1 VLAAFDFRWW
11 LLLHLFGVF
20 AFLLSHGVSVTVAFR
35 IRKERDRVKI
45 KDLISLSGSSVRLMY
60 VSLVLLLAGAF
71 AMTFQLHLWG
81 AGWIR
86 LSLALLIVTI
96 IFMIGMASPYYK
108 RVSEAVELRPSGV
121 PRKSDEELEVILKS
135 PVPVIVAGVGFF
147 TLFVILYMMVFQK
160 PA

>member
-1 VLAAFDFRWW
+1 VLASFDFRWF

-20 AFLLSHGVSVTVAFR
+20 AFLIAHGVSVAVAFR

-45 KDLISLSGSSVRLMY
+45 KDLISFSGSSVRLMY

-81 AGWIR
+81 AAWIR
-86 LSLALLIVTI
+86 LSLGLLIVTI
-96 IFMIGMASPYYK
+96 VFMIALASPYYR

-121 PRKSDEELEVILKS
+121 PRKSDEELQAILKS
-135 PVPVIVAGVGFF
+135 PVPLIVAWGGFIA
-147 TLFVILYMMVFQK
+147 LFAILYMMVFQQ

>member
-20 AFLLSHGVSVTVAFR
+20 AFLISHGVSVTVAFR
-35 IRKERDRVKI
+35 IRKERDRIRI

-86 LSLALLIVTI
+86 LSLALLILTI
-96 IFMIGMASPYYK
+96 VFMIGMASPYYK

-121 PRKSDEELEVILKS
+121 PRKSDEELEAILRS
-135 PVPVIVAGVGFF
+135 PVPVIVAAVGFVV
-147 TLFVILYMMVFQK
+147 LFAILYMMVFQK

>member
-1 VLAAFDFRWW
+1 MLAAFDSRWW
-11 LLLHLFGVF
+11 LLLHLVGVF

-81 AGWIR
+81 AAWIR

-121 PRKSDEELEVILKS
+121 PRKSDEELEAILKS
-135 PVPVIVAGVGFF
+135 PVPMIVAGVGFF
-147 TLFVILYMMVFQK
+147 SLFVILYMMVFQK

>member
-1 VLAAFDFRWW
+1 VLAAFDSRWW
-11 LLLHLFGVF
+11 LLLHLVGVF

-81 AGWIR
+81 AAWIR
-86 LSLALLIVTI
+86 LSLALLIVTV

-121 PRKSDEELEVILKS
+121 PRKSDEELEAILKS
-135 PVPVIVAGVGFF
+135 PVPMIVAGVGFF
-147 TLFVILYMMVFQK
+147 SLFVILYMMVFQK

>member
-20 AFLLSHGVSVTVAFR
+20 GFLLAHGVSVTVAFR

>member
-1 VLAAFDFRWW
+1 VLAAFDVRWW
-11 LLLHLFGVF
+11 LLLHLVGVF

-45 KDLISLSGSSVRLMY
+45 RDLISLSGSSVRLMY

-81 AGWIR
+81 AAWIR
-86 LSLALLIVTI
+86 ISLGLLIVTI

-135 PVPVIVAGVGFF
+135 PVPMIVAGVGFF
-147 TLFVILYMMVFQK
+147 SLFVILYMMVFQK

>member
-1 VLAAFDFRWW
+1 VLAAFDVRWW
-11 LLLHLFGVF
+11 LLLHLVGVF
-20 AFLLSHGVSVTVAFR
+20 VFLLSHGVSVTVAFR

-81 AGWIR
+81 AAWIR
-86 LSLALLIVTI
+86 ISLGLLIVTI

-108 RVSEAVELRPSGV
+108 RISEAVELRPSGV

-135 PVPVIVAGVGFF
+135 PVPMIVAGVGFF
-147 TLFVILYMMVFQK
+147 SLFVILYMMVFQK

>member
-1 VLAAFDFRWW
+1 V
-11 LLLHLFGVF
+11 FG
-20 AFLLSHGVSVTVAFR
+20 FLLAHGVSVTVAFR

-45 KDLISLSGSSVRLMY
+45 KDLISLSGRSVRLMY

-81 AGWIR
+81 ACGSGVR
-86 LSLALLIVTI
+86 CALLIVTI
-96 IFMIGMASPYYK
+96 IFMIALASPILQDASP
-108 RVSEAVELRPSGV
+108 RRWSSG
-121 PRKSDEELEVILKS
+121 PPASAQERRGAGGDPE
-135 PVPVIVAGVGFF
+135 VAGAGDRRRQSVSY

>member
-1 VLAAFDFRWW
+1 VLAAFDVRWW
-11 LLLHLFGVF
+11 LLLHLVGVF

-81 AGWIR
+81 AAWIR
-86 LSLALLIVTI
+86 ISLGLLIVTI

-108 RVSEAVELRPSGV
+108 RLSEAVELRPSGV

-135 PVPVIVAGVGFF
+135 PVPMIVAGVGFF
-147 TLFVILYMMVFQK
+147 SLFVILYMMVFQK

>member
-1 VLAAFDFRWW
+1 VLAAFDSRWW
-11 LLLHLFGVF
+11 LLLHLLGVF
-20 AFLLSHGVSVTVAFR
+20 GFLLAHGVSVTVAFR

-81 AGWIR
+81 AAWIR
-86 LSLALLIVTI
+86 LSLALLIITI

>member
-20 AFLLSHGVSVTVAFR
+20 GFLLAHGVSVTVAFR

-81 AGWIR
+81 AAWIR

-96 IFMIGMASPYYK
+96 IFMIALASPYYK

-121 PRKSDEELEVILKS
+121 PRKSDEELEAILKS
-135 PVPVIVAGVGFF
+135 PVPVIVAAVGFF

>member
-1 VLAAFDFRWW
+1 MLAAFDFRWW

-20 AFLLSHGVSVTVAFR
+20 GFLLAHGVSVTVAFR

-96 IFMIGMASPYYK
+96 IFMIALASPYYK

>member
-1 VLAAFDFRWW
+1 VLAAFDSRWW
-11 LLLHLFGVF
+11 LLLHLLGVF
-20 AFLLSHGVSVTVAFR
+20 GFLLAHGVSVNVAFR

-60 VSLVLLLAGAF
+60 VSLALLLAGAF

-81 AGWIR
+81 ATWIR

-121 PRKSDEELEVILKS
+121 PRKSDEELEVILRS
-135 PVPVIVAGVGFF
+135 PVPMIVAGAGFF
-147 TLFVILYMMVFQK
+147 SLFAILYMMVFQK

>member
-20 AFLLSHGVSVTVAFR
+20 GFLLAHGVSVTVAFR

-81 AGWIR
+81 AAWIR

-96 IFMIGMASPYYK
+96 IFMIALASPYYK

-121 PRKSDEELEVILKS
+121 PRKSDEELEAILKS
-135 PVPVIVAGVGFF
+135 AVPVIVAGVGFF

>member
-1 VLAAFDFRWW
+1 MLAAFDSRWW
-11 LLLHLFGVF
+11 LLLHLVGVF

-81 AGWIR
+81 AAWIR
-86 LSLALLIVTI
+86 LSLALLIVTV

-121 PRKSDEELEVILKS
+121 PRKSDEELEAILKS
-135 PVPVIVAGVGFF
+135 PVPMIVAGVGFF
-147 TLFVILYMMVFQK
+147 SLFVILYMMVFQK

>member
-1 VLAAFDFRWW
+1 MLAAFDSRWW
-11 LLLHLFGVF
+11 LLLHLLGVF
-20 AFLLSHGVSVTVAFR
+20 GFLLAHGVSVNVAFR

-60 VSLVLLLAGAF
+60 VSLALLLAGAF

-81 AGWIR
+81 ASWIR
-86 LSLALLIVTI
+86 LSLALLIITI

-121 PRKSDEELEVILKS
+121 PRKSDEELEVILRS
-135 PVPVIVAGVGFF
+135 PVPMIVAGAGFF
-147 TLFVILYMMVFQK
+147 SLFVILYMMVFQK

>member
-1 VLAAFDFRWW
+1 MLAAFDSRWW
-11 LLLHLFGVF
+11 LLLHLLGVF
-20 AFLLSHGVSVTVAFR
+20 GFLLAHGVSVTVAFR

-81 AGWIR
+81 AAWIR
-86 LSLALLIVTI
+86 LSLALLIITI

>member
-1 VLAAFDFRWW
+1 MLAAFDFRWW
-11 LLLHLFGVF
+11 LLLHLVGVF
-20 AFLLSHGVSVTVAFR
+20 GFLLAHGVSVTVAFR

-60 VSLVLLLAGAF
+60 ISLVLLLAGAF
-71 AMTFQLHLWG
+71 AMTFQLHYWG
-81 AGWIR
+81 FLWIR
-86 LSLALLIVTI
+86 LSLGLLIVTI

-121 PRKSDEELEVILKS
+121 PRKSDEELEAILTS
-135 PVPVIVAGVGFF
+135 PVPAIVAAAGFLA
-147 TLFVILYMMVFQK
+147 LFAILYMMVFQK

>member
-1 VLAAFDFRWW
+1 VLAAFDSRWW

-20 AFLLSHGVSVTVAFR
+20 GFLLAHGVSVTVAFR

-81 AGWIR
+81 ATWIR
-86 LSLALLIVTI
+86 LSLALLILTI